1 MKNLKLELFNF
12 KKNLSLDQEEISV
25 IVEGHMNA
33 CNTAS
38 EKGIIASLNERLKPY
53 TYDKDVRTL
62 LESLNDDMKNFELLY
77 ELKNLYNV
85 LNSKNGGELYRQ
97 PINVLLQTINLE
109 SDQDRMSKVLNELAV
124 YDWVPEIKLFVHN
137 LTKSPEKRTNLL
149 SGGKGESI
157 YTIVESVEDGH
168 IALVKDA
175 WFLLSESV
183 IEKTLLENHI
193 KDEADLKSMRM
204 LETAMKYASVTE
216 DRVNF
221 RISEYLTIGLSVAK
235 KGKVYINDDEMND
248 ETTLESLF
256 NSPIVPIVNKNFYP
270 ILLEVSQNL
279 DKFVE
284 LDVVKRVNNLINPYL
299 ECFAFNYKNATFLYR
314 CDERYGNSFF
324 KYESALE
331 LVNEVRNE
339 LNYDLTYFYE
349 NKLGKELIVKRKL
362 EDKER
367 EVTLKL
373 EDVCY
378 NIEKLKGS
386 IKMIGE
392 SEVLTTALKNLEKRK
407 TVLDA
412 ELAGVK
418 ELQYKEMYLNNRELY
433 IELVVSKAQ
442 GRLTRNAQK
451 MLELLAKKTIKKM
464 RYWSNDDKLDCYQ
477 SGLLYVFQNWYNFNE
492 EKSVNAFAYFTEIF
506 KRGIAKGYND
516 LYKKKGDNEHQ
527 IRLISIEGSNDG
539 MGLHSL

>member
-12 KKNLSLDQEEISV
+12 KKNLSLDQEEVSV

-33 CNTAS
+33 CNQAS
-38 EKGIIASLNERLKPY
+38 EKAIILSLNERLKAY
-53 TYDKDVRTL
+53 TYDKEVRSL
-62 LESLNDDMKNFELLY
+62 LENLNDDMRNNELLY

-85 LNSKNGGELYRQ
+85 LNTKNGGELYRQ

-109 SDQDRMSKVLNELAV
+109 TDQDRMSKVLNELAV

-137 LTKSPEKRTNLL
+137 LTKSPEQRTNLL

-157 YTIVESVEDGH
+157 FTIVEQVEEGH
-168 IALVKDA
+168 IALVQDS
-175 WFLLSESV
+175 WFILSENL
-183 IEKTLLENHI
+183 IEKTLLENHV
-193 KDEADLKSMRM
+193 KDAEDLKSMRM
-204 LETAMKYASVTE
+204 LETAMKYASITE

-221 RISEYLTIGLSVAK
+221 RVSEYLTIGLGVGK
-235 KGKVYINDDEMND
+235 KSCIYINDDEMNE

-270 ILLEVSQNL
+270 ILLEVNKNL

-299 ECFAFNYKNATFLYR
+299 ECFAFNYKNATYLYR

-339 LNYDLTYFYE
+339 LNYDLTYFFE
-349 NKLGKELIVKRKL
+349 NRLSKEMVVKRKL

-367 EVTLKL
+367 EITLKL
-373 EDVCY
+373 EDVNF
-378 NIEKLKGS
+378 NIEKLNGS

-407 TVLDA
+407 SVLDS
-412 ELAGVK
+412 ELNGVK
-418 ELQYKEMYLNNRELY
+418 ELQYNER
-433 IELVVSKAQ
+433 V
-442 GRLTRNAQK
+442 
-451 MLELLAKKTIKKM
+451 
-464 RYWSNDDKLDCYQ
+464 KL
-477 SGLLYVFQNWYNFNE
+477 
-492 EKSVNAFAYFTEIF
+492 
-506 KRGIAKGYND
+506 
-516 LYKKKGDNEHQ
+516 
-527 IRLISIEGSNDG
+527 
-539 MGLHSL
+539 

>member
-12 KKNLSLDQEEISV
+12 KKNLSLDQEEISY

-33 CNTAS
+33 CIEHS
-38 EKGIIASLNERLKPY
+38 EKAIILSLNEKLKSY
-53 TYDKDVRTL
+53 TYDKSVKSL
-62 LESLNDDMKNFELLY
+62 LENLNDDMRQYELLY

-137 LTKSPEKRTNLL
+137 LTKSPEQKSNLL
-149 SGGKGESI
+149 SGGQGESV

-168 IALVKDA
+168 IALVKDS
-175 WFLLSESV
+175 WFLLSENL

-193 KDEADLKSMRM
+193 KDDEKLRSMRM
-204 LETAMKYASVTE
+204 IESAMKYAQINE

-221 RISEYLTIGLSVAK
+221 RISEYLTIGLGVNGK
-235 KGKVYINDDEMND
+235 KIFINDDELNE

-270 ILLEVSQNL
+270 VLMEVSSNL

-284 LDVVKRVNNLINPYL
+284 LDVVKRINNLINPYL
-299 ECFAFNYKNATFLYR
+299 ECFAFNYKNATYLYR
-314 CDERYGNSFF
+314 VDERYGNSFF
-324 KYESALE
+324 AYESALE

-349 NKLGKELIVKRKL
+349 NKLGQEIMTKRKL

-367 EVTLKL
+367 EIELKL
-373 EDVCY
+373 EDVQF
-378 NIEKLKGS
+378 NIEKIKGS
-386 IKMIGE
+386 IQMIGE
-392 SEVLTTALKNLEKRK
+392 SEILTTALKNLEKRK
-407 TVLDA
+407 ANLDG
-412 ELAGVK
+412 ELLGVK
-418 ELQYKEMYLNNRELY
+418 ELQYKER
-433 IELVVSKAQ
+433 V
-442 GRLTRNAQK
+442 
-451 MLELLAKKTIKKM
+451 
-464 RYWSNDDKLDCYQ
+464 KL
-477 SGLLYVFQNWYNFNE
+477 
-492 EKSVNAFAYFTEIF
+492 
-506 KRGIAKGYND
+506 
-516 LYKKKGDNEHQ
+516 
-527 IRLISIEGSNDG
+527 
-539 MGLHSL
+539 